1 LRTLWPLD
9 LVRQQHLSYGN
20 LQLRVL
26 VLVPMYGNKAEAVPG
41 LLRNLF
47 HLYLRLGRLPQV
59 LLHRA
64 LRVLLRP
71 QEGKVPHSYLH
82 QLRMLNQLAF
92 VALGAVV
99 GYAALWSP

>member
-1 LRTLWPLD
+1 
-9 LVRQQHLSYGN
+9 VRQQHVSLGN

-26 VLVPMYGNKAEAVPG
+26 VPVPMHGTKAEAVPR
-41 LLRNLF
+41 LLRILF
-47 HLYLRLGRLPQV
+47 HLHLRLGRLSQV

-64 LRVLLRP
+64 LRILLRL
-71 QEGKVPHSYLH
+71 QEGEVPDSYLH
-82 QLRMLNQLAF
+82 QLRMLNQLPF

>member
-1 LRTLWPLD
+1 
-9 LVRQQHLSYGN
+9 VHGAE
-20 LQLRVL
+20 
-26 VLVPMYGNKAEAVPG
+26 AEAVPG
-41 LLRNLF
+41 LLCSLF

-64 LRVLLRP
+64 LRVLLRLP
-71 QEGKVPHSYLH
+71 QGKVPHRYLH
-82 QLRMLNQLAF
+82 QLRMLNQLPF